1 MSAEQ
6 RATLAAQRAAETDPE
21 QREAYALAA
30 RAGFDWYDTESSARR
45 MAEHAAGEIVAQRNS
60 RDSLIAALNEA
71 YELLQIAR
79 SALYKLGLD
88 GRGSD
93 ALPHETRMFALHFSP
108 AQEIKYP
115 YGTTVTGSGRLAA
128 FWKMG
133 NDAIVAAKAQP

>member
-6 RATLAAQRAAETDPE
+6 RARLAAQRAVETDPV

-45 MAEHAAGEIVAQRNS
+45 MAEHAAGELVALRNS
-60 RDSLIAALNEA
+60 RDTLVSALNEA

-79 SALYKLGLD
+79 SALYKLGLA

-108 AQEIKYP
+108 AEELKLP
-115 YGTTVTGSGRLAA
+115 FGTKVTGDGRLAA

-133 NDAIVAAKAQP
+133 MAAIEAAKAQP